1 MSTEAS
7 GTAVTLMALVSGV
20 LFGVGLTVSDMV
32 NPARVLGFL
41 DVAGSWDPT
50 LAFVMGGA
58 LLITFP
64 AFALVGKLR
73 KPVCADSFQL
83 PGNRIIDTP
92 LVTGAAL
99 FGIGWG
105 LVGFCPGPALASLV
119 TLRSDVVLF
128 VASMVAGMALFGMWQ
143 RVTGKS

>member
-1 MSTEAS
+1 MSSQNSTQM
-7 GTAVTLMALVSGV
+7 VTLMALCSGL
-20 LFGVGLTVSDMV
+20 LFGIGLTVSDMI

-64 AFALVGKLR
+64 AFALVGKLH
-73 KPVCADSFQL
+73 KPVCADKFQL
-83 PGNRIIDTP
+83 PANRMIDKP
-92 LVTGAAL
+92 LVVGAVL

-119 TLRSDVVLF
+119 TLRGDVVLF
-128 VASMVAGMALFGMWQ
+128 VASMVAGMGLFQWWDKQ
-143 RVTGKS
+143 

>member
-1 MSTEAS
+1 MSKQNS
-7 GTAVTLMALVSGV
+7 SSAVVLMALVSGV
-20 LFGVGLTVSDMV
+20 LFGIGLTVSDMV

-41 DVAGSWDPT
+41 DVAGTWDPT

-64 AFALVGKLR
+64 AFALVGKLQ
-73 KPVCADSFQL
+73 KPVCADKFQL
-83 PGNRIIDTP
+83 PTNRIIDKP
-92 LVTGAAL
+92 LLVGAVL

-119 TLRSDVVLF
+119 TLRGDVMLF
-128 VASMVAGMALFGMWQ
+128 VASMVAGMALFQWWDKQ
-143 RVTGKS
+143 

>member
-1 MSTEAS
+1 MSTQNSRNKEA
-7 GTAVTLMALVSGV
+7 VMALVSGV
-20 LFGVGLTVSDMV
+20 LFGMGLTVSDMV

-64 AFALVGKLR
+64 AFALVGKIS
-73 KPVCADSFQL
+73 KPVCAEKFQL
-83 PGNRIIDTP
+83 PGNRVIDKP
-92 LVTGAAL
+92 LITGAIL

-119 TLRSDVVLF
+119 TLRGDVALF
-128 VASMVAGMALFGMWQ
+128 VASMVAGMALFSVWQ
-143 RVTGKS
+143 RVMGKA